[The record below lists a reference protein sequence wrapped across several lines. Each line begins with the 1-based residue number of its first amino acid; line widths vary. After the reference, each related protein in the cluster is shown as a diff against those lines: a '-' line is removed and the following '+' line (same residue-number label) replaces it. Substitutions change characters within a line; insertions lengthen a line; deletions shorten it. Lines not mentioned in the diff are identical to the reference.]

1 MHFLYANLTVTCY
14 LELRNRGKLLEG
26 YLKRYC
32 LQKSIMYSNIVF
44 MQTCL
49 CVTCYLD
56 LGNRG
61 KLLEGY
67 LKRYCLQKSIMYSN
81 IFYNVSRGQ
90 APEREVVLT

>member
-14 LELRNRGKLLEG
+14 LELGNRGKLLEG

-67 LKRYCLQKSIMYSN
+67 LKRYCLQKSTCIPIYF
-81 IFYNVSRGQ
+81 ITY
-90 APEREVVLT
+90 REVKLQNGKEF